1 MDKTLYVRGR
11 GIGLILV
18 TEINI
23 CYMNRM
29 TGLQEI
35 EIAVQKLPREKLAQ
49 FRRWFEE
56 FDAQQWDAQFEK
68 DVEAG
73 KLDALADE
81 AIEDLK
87 EGRCTLL

>member
-1 MDKTLYVRGR
+1 
-11 GIGLILV
+11 
-18 TEINI
+18 
-23 CYMNRM
+23 M
-29 TGLQEI
+29 TILQEI

-56 FDAQQWDAQFEK
+56 FDAQQWDAQLEK
-68 DVEAG
+68 NVEAG

-87 EGRCTLL
+87 KGRCTLL

>member
-1 MDKTLYVRGR
+1 
-11 GIGLILV
+11 
-18 TEINI
+18 
-23 CYMNRM
+23 MNN
-29 TGLQEI
+29 LQEI
-35 EIAVQKLPREKLAQ
+35 EIAVQKLPSDQLSQ

-81 AIEDLK
+81 ALKDLN
-87 EGRCTLL
+87 EGRCTPL